1 MIFIFACYIPVQSP
15 SSNVFHN
22 VLAAHVS
29 QQSSSSNTT
38 PRPQEFNTSEICL
51 SLTLHLSLRPARA
64 LPVTVTE
71 AQTRGMG
78 PHCDAHF
85 TEAGEGETGDYRPL
99 NLCLEVA
106 PITSAPFRRPEW
118 VTQPRQLQG
127 RWGWTFT
134 VYLEERAMGYLK
146 TSPNCSVAVLCSP
159 VSHDLL
165 NCFHTGI
172 NAKSKFI

>member
-1 MIFIFACYIPVQSP
+1 MFSIMYLQ
-15 SSNVFHN
+15 
-22 VLAAHVS
+22 LMLVS
-29 QQSSSSNTT
+29 RVTLVT
-38 PRPQEFNTSEICL
+38 RLPDLR
-51 SLTLHLSLRPARA
+51 SLTQVKFASHSLCICHSGQQDLCRS
-64 LPVTVTE
+64 VTE

-78 PHCDAHF
+78 PHCDAHLA
-85 TEAGEGETGDYRPL
+85 EVGEGQTGDYRPL

-106 PITSAPFRRPEW
+106 PITSASLRRPEW
-118 VTQPRQLQG
+118 VTQPSQLQG

-134 VYLEERAMGYLK
+134 VYLEERVVGYLK
-146 TSPNCSVAVLCSP
+146 TSPNCSVALLCFP